1 MTIKP
6 SAACNWVQRHIW
18 RQHARDA
25 LTPFEVPCDRQE

>member
-6 SAACNWVQRHIW
+6 LAACNWVQRHIW